1 MKKELTVFL
10 AVTLLVAGCSKNQ
23 ESRESA
29 QPLDYSAREAMRR
42 GDAIR
47 HDGNVDGQ
55 FFPVTGVITYDGKPL
70 ADARIRFQIASGVA
84 SRVYAC
90 DSKAD
95 GSFQM
100 KADYSL
106 EAKLGAP
113 AGEYR
118 VLVGKFK
125 GDPLPV
131 AGDGD
136 ADEGAE
142 LAQIEAQ
149 AESNSNVL
157 SAAPSRSHINE
168 KFNNTSTTPL
178 RLSVEAGDNSFA
190 IDLKSDGTGTVT
202 VR

>member
-1 MKKELTVFL
+1 MSKQLTVFL
-10 AVTLLVAGCSKNQ
+10 AFAFLIAGCNEQQ
-23 ESRESA
+23 ESSQGKQQQAAAPADDHVQEHEGLS
-29 QPLDYSAREAMRR
+29 LGEL
-42 GDAIR
+42 
-47 HDGNVDGQ
+47 
-55 FFPVTGVITYDGKPL
+55 FPVSGVITYDGKPL
-70 ADARIRFQIASGVA
+70 SEARIRLESLKGGAA
-84 SRVYAC
+84 RVYAC

-95 GSFQM
+95 GSFAVESVFSQENE
-100 KADYSL
+100 S
-106 EAKLGAP
+106 GAP

-131 AGDGD
+131 GGDGD

-157 SAAPSRSHINE
+157 SAAPSRSRIHE

-178 RLSVEAGDNSFA
+178 RLSVKAGDNSFA
-190 IDLKSDGTGTVT
+190 IDLKRDGTGTVT
-202 VR
+202 AR